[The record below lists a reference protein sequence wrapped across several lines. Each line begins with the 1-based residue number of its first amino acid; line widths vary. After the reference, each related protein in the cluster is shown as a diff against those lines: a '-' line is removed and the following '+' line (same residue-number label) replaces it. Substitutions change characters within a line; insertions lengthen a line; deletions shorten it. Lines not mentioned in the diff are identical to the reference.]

1 MSFAKENGICVVHDF
16 AYGAVGFDG
25 CKPLSFLQT
34 EGAKDIGIEIY
45 TLSKTYNMAGWRVGF
60 AVGNASVIEAI
71 NLYQDHMFV
80 SLFRATQEAATKAL
94 LADQTCVAEQNARY
108 ESRRNA
114 WIAACREI
122 GWDVTAPAGSFLHGC
137 LCLKTILPSSS
148 QTFCS
153 KKRMWRLRLE
163 TASVNMARATSES
176 DC

>member
-1 MSFAKENGICVVHDF
+1 M
-16 AYGAVGFDG
+16 
-25 CKPLSFLQT
+25 QT

-80 SLFRATQEAATKAL
+80 SLFRATQEAAAEAL

-114 WIAACREI
+114 WITACREI
-122 GWDVTAPAGSFLHGC
+122 GWDVTAPAGSFC
-137 LCLKTILPSSS
+137 
-148 QTFCS
+148 
-153 KKRMWRLRLE
+153 
-163 TASVNMARATSES
+163 MAA
-176 DC
+176 CA